1 MKFLKGCSYVENSMV
16 VPQKLKNKTV
26 IWTSDS
32 TLNIYPKELKAG
44 FNQYLHTHVH
54 SSIIHC
60 SLNEE
65 ATQVS
70 TDWWT
75 GKHSVIYT
83 YQEILFSLK
92 KEEENTNICYNTDEP
107 SVHYAKWYV
116 TKTQIPYDPTY
127 KSSQIRDK
135 ESIMVVSRGYW
146 RKGNE
151 ALLLFRG
158 SSFTS
163 LKKRWWLWLHITNMA
178 NTTELHT

>member
-1 MKFLKGCSYVENSMV
+1 MV

-54 SSIIHC
+54 SSFIHC

-135 ESIMVVSRGYW
+135 ESIMVVSRGWGGRVMRHYCYLEVQVLQVW
-146 RKGNE
+146 KRDGDYDCTLRTWLIPLN
-151 ALLLFRG
+151 
-158 SSFTS
+158 SI
-163 LKKRWWLWLHITNMA
+163 LKNS
-178 NTTELHT
+178 